1 MSDRRSALI
10 HEVANRR
17 QTNITVVLENV
28 HDSHNIGAVM
38 RTCDAVGIPE
48 IYVLNSNNPNGFRK
62 FRLGKRTS
70 AGSRKWIDVH
80 VFQNTETCVDEI
92 RSKYDLIL
100 GTHLGELSNDIYKT
114 DLSQSIAI
122 VFGNEAKGISD
133 ELLPHLDGN
142 LFIPMMGMVKSLN
155 ISVACA
161 IVLYEAYRQRQ
172 VKGLYDGQTENKE
185 IIDRYMKRGY
195 EQYLG
200 GEAFFKEE

>member
-10 HEVANRR
+10 KEVANRR

-48 IYVLNSNNPNGFRK
+48 IYVLNSDNPNGFRK

-70 AGSRKWIDVH
+70 AGSRKWVDVH
-80 VFQNTETCVDEI
+80 VFQHTQACVDAI
-92 RSKYDLIL
+92 RLKYDLIV
-100 GTHLGELSNDIYKT
+100 GTHLGKTSTDVYKT

-122 VFGNEAKGISD
+122 VFGNEAKGITD
-133 ELLPHLDGN
+133 ELIPHLDGN
-142 LFIPMMGMVKSLN
+142 IFIPMMGMVKSLN

-172 VKGLYDGQTENKE
+172 EKGMYDGSADNVE
-185 IIDRYMKRGY
+185 IIERYMKRGY

-200 GEAFFKEE
+200 GEAFFKDE